1 MAYLAREGAN
11 KMPAPAQP
19 KIYHIT
25 HINNLASIIG
35 AGGLRS
41 DARMIADGAGVT
53 AIGMASIKQRRLTL
67 PVRCHPGTA
76 VGDYVPFYFCSRSV
90 MLYLLYRANHPEVAY
105 QGGQDPIVHL
115 EADLNAVVA
124 WANAQER
131 RWAFSL
137 SNAGGVYAEFR
148 SDLADIDDI
157 AWDAVQARQ
166 WSGLQDRK
174 QAEFLVFD
182 QMPWSLVSRVGVRN
196 MPMKLQV
203 DAILAG
209 EAQRPRVDLQ
219 PDWYY

>member
-1 MAYLAREGAN
+1 
-11 KMPAPAQP
+11 MPAPGQP

-25 HINNLASIIG
+25 HVDNLANVIG

-41 DARMIADGAGVT
+41 DARMIADRAAVT
-53 AIGMASIKQRRLTL
+53 AIGMSTIKQRRLTL
-67 PVRCHPGTA
+67 PVRCHPGTT

-115 EADLNAVVA
+115 EADLGAVVD
-124 WANAQER
+124 WANAEHRQ
-131 RWAFSL
+131 WAFSL

-148 SDLADIDDI
+148 ADLAHLDDI
-157 AWDAVQARQ
+157 SWDAVQAQQ
-166 WSGLQDRK
+166 WSGMQDRK

-182 QMPWSLVSRVGVRN
+182 QLPWALVSRVGVRT
-196 MPMKLQV
+196 MPMKLRV
-203 DAILAG
+203 DEILAG
-209 EAQRPRVDLQ
+209 QAQRPRVDIQ